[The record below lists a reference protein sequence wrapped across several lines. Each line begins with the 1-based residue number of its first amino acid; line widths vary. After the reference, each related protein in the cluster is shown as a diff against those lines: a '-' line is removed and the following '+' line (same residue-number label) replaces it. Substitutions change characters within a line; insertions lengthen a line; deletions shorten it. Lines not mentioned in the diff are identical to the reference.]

1 MSPPWVW
8 RNSRGNVGGGGELF
22 SQSEGSVC
30 EDCLEFVFVSLS
42 LRLAEAFLPEACL
55 GCGAALVSGGDGAK
69 GKAP

>member
-1 MSPPWVW
+1 MEEVSCFPSQKALSVKTVW
-8 RNSRGNVGGGGELF
+8 SL
-22 SQSEGSVC
+22 
-30 EDCLEFVFVSLS
+30 FVFVSLS